1 MKILFYTNIPSP
13 YRVAFFNELGKHC
26 ELTVVFETANSTERD
41 DAWKKFDFKNFK
53 GIILKG
59 IRTRVDAAFCP
70 GIIKYLRKGEYDQ
83 IVVTQLASLT
93 AIWAAAYMRIRG
105 IPYCYEGDGGFVGN
119 IKGVKAAIKR
129 FIIGNSKYC
138 FSTSESFDEYC
149 LAYGAKKEKLY
160 RYPFTSI
167 EEKDVLKNPL
177 TKDQKLVFRKELN
190 MKEEKIL
197 LSVGQFI
204 YRKGF
209 DLLMEMCRSMPK
221 SVGIYIVGGTP
232 TEEYLELKEKWDLS
246 QVHFV
251 DFMKKDQL
259 SRYYQAADAFV
270 LPTRE
275 DIWGLVVNEA
285 MANGLPVIS
294 TERCA
299 AALEMVRPGENG
311 YIVPINDVGKL
322 RKAVDHILDSDER
335 RNTMAKNALKTV
347 RENYTIENMTKE
359 HIRIFE
365 KELG

>member
-13 YRVAFFNELGKHC
+13 YRISFFNELGKHC
-26 ELTVVFETANSTERD
+26 ELTVLFETGNSTERN
-41 DAWKKFDFKNFK
+41 DAWNEYKFETFK
-53 GIILKG
+53 GVILKG
-59 IRTRVDAAFCP
+59 IRTRTDSSFCP
-70 GIIKYLRKGEYDQ
+70 QIVSYLKKNRYDH
-83 IVVTQLASLT
+83 IVVTQVASLT
-93 AIWAAAYMRIRG
+93 AILAALYMNLCH

-119 IKGVKAAIKR
+119 TKGVKAAIKR
-129 FIIGNSKYC
+129 FIIGNSEYC
-138 FSTSESFDEYC
+138 LSTSKSFDEYC
-149 LAYGAKKEKLY
+149 TAYGAKKEKIY

-167 EEKDVLKNPL
+167 EEKDLLEKPV
-177 TKDQKLVFRKELN
+177 TKTQKLVLRKELN
-190 MKEEKIL
+190 IEEEKIF

-209 DLLMEMCRSMPK
+209 DLLMEMSRSLPK
-221 SVGIYIVGGTP
+221 NVGIYIVGGTP
-232 TEEYLELKEKWDLS
+232 TEEYLEMKKKWDLK

-259 SRYYQAADAFV
+259 FRYYQAADAFV

-294 TERCA
+294 TDRCA

-311 YIVPINDVGKL
+311 YIVPINDVLEL
-322 RKAVDHILDSDER
+322 RKAVKHFLESTERCDS
-335 RNTMAKNALKTV
+335 MAENALKTV
-347 RENYTIENMTKE
+347 SENYTIENMVRE